1 METPREWIDAGA
13 WVGRQQAFA
22 MIANSCS
29 AAQALCLKQVRE
41 TRLYEKIELSWEEFC
56 KEYAGI
62 SRSQADR
69 LIQQY
74 EEFGDAYFRL
84 SEIARI
90 SPETYRQIASQVSD
104 EGLEFDGRK
113 LALIPENG
121 PKIRAAIQT
130 LRAQL
135 QQASDA
141 SQPAS
146 PGITQLLI
154 RMDALLEEVATMG
167 RRLLDASER
176 AGLQGLG
183 FSLGVAANQLPN
195 LRQSSTNAWHSLRMR
210 GGMRAQWWRG
220 LQLLLLTIL
229 TNALRR
235 SEDIVLAAEARAFRP
250 DCSRAAPLRIG
261 RLDWWLIPVGV
272 MSLVGA
278 ILLA

>member
-22 MIANSCS
+22 MIANRCS

-41 TRLYEKIELSWEEFC
+41 TRLYEKIELTWEEFC

-62 SRSQADR
+62 SRAYADR
-69 LIQQY
+69 LIQQH

-90 SPETYRQIASQVSD
+90 SPETYRQISSQVSD
-104 EGLEFDGRK
+104 EGLEFDGGK

-135 QQASDA
+135 KQARDA
-141 SQPAS
+141 DQPTS
-146 PGITQLLI
+146 PGIIQLKI
-154 RMDALLEEVATMG
+154 RLDALVEEVSMIS

-176 AGLQGLG
+176 AGLQGL
-183 FSLGVAANQLPN
+183 VAYAVDKWTRL
-195 LRQSSTNAWHSLRMR
+195 
-210 GGMRAQWWRG
+210 
-220 LQLLLLTIL
+220 
-229 TNALRR
+229 
-235 SEDIVLAAEARAFRP
+235 ARAVQDGP
-250 DCSRAAPLRIG
+250 TQGRA
-261 RLDWWLIPVGV
+261 
-272 MSLVGA
+272 
-278 ILLA
+278 

>member
-22 MIANSCS
+22 MIANRCS

-41 TRLYEKIELSWEEFC
+41 TRLFEKLELMWDEFC

-62 SRSQADR
+62 SRENADR
-69 LIQQY
+69 IIRQH
-74 EEFGDAYFRL
+74 EEFGEAYFRL

-90 SPETYRQIASQVSD
+90 SPETYRQIASQVSE

-135 QQASDA
+135 QEVRDA
-141 SQPAS
+141 NQPAS

-154 RMDALLEEVATMG
+154 RLDALLEEVANMS
-167 RRLLDASER
+167 RRLLDPCER
-176 AGLQGLG
+176 AGLQGLAG
-183 FSLGVAANQLPN
+183 YAVNKWTRLA
-195 LRQSSTNAWHSLRMR
+195 
-210 GGMRAQWWRG
+210 RAVQDGPTQPR
-220 LQLLLLTIL
+220 L
-229 TNALRR
+229 NALNP
-235 SEDIVLAAEARAFRP
+235 SRP
-250 DCSRAAPLRIG
+250 
-261 RLDWWLIPVGV
+261 
-272 MSLVGA
+272 
-278 ILLA
+278 

>member
-22 MIANSCS
+22 VIANRCS

-41 TRLYEKIELSWEEFC
+41 TQLFEKLGLTWEEFC

-62 SRSQADR
+62 SRENADR
-69 LIQQY
+69 LIRQH

-104 EGLEFDGRK
+104 DGIEFDGGK

-135 QQASDA
+135 KQARDA
-141 SQPAS
+141 SQPAM
-146 PGITQLLI
+146 PGIVQLHM
-154 RMDALLEEVATMG
+154 R
-167 RRLLDASER
+167 LDAVIAEVSKMARRPLGPDHR
-176 AGLQGLG
+176 AALQGMATYAIHKLKEV
-183 FSLGVAANQLPN
+183 S
-195 LRQSSTNAWHSLRMR
+195 QSPESVS
-210 GGMRAQWWRG
+210 
-220 LQLLLLTIL
+220 
-229 TNALRR
+229 
-235 SEDIVLAAEARAFRP
+235 
-250 DCSRAAPLRIG
+250 
-261 RLDWWLIPVGV
+261 
-272 MSLVGA
+272 
-278 ILLA
+278 